1 MQMFKRKITR
11 TVYVGQVP
19 IGGGFPI
26 TVQSMTNVKT
36 HELATLIPQIERL
49 ESAGCQLIRVAVP
62 DEQAVKALPEIK
74 KHMHVPLI
82 ADIHF
87 DYRLALAAID
97 AGADKIRINPGNIG
111 GKERIRM
118 VLQKAK
124 AAQIPIRVGVNAGS
138 LEKDLLE
145 KFGGPTAEA
154 LVASAGRQIELCRE
168 NDFENVVVA
177 LKAAT
182 VPLMINAYR
191 LFAEQYDYPLHLGVT
206 EAGPLHQGTIA
217 SCIGIGTLLAEGIG
231 DTLRVSLTADPVEE
245 VRLGLQI
252 LQMLEINPGGVRL
265 VSCPTCGRT
274 TVDLIPMVE
283 EVADFV
289 KDLKRNLTVAV
300 MGCEVNGPG
309 EAREADLGLAFGRG
323 QAVLFRR
330 GKIFARLTPRAALER
345 LKEEIFNW
353 QAEPDKEE

>member
-1 MQMFKRKITR
+1 VR
-11 TVYVGQVP
+11 
-19 IGGGFPI
+19 
-26 TVQSMTNVKT
+26 
-36 HELATLIPQIERL
+36 
-49 ESAGCQLIRVAVP
+49 
-62 DEQAVKALPEIK
+62 
-74 KHMHVPLI
+74 
-82 ADIHF
+82 
-87 DYRLALAAID
+87 
-97 AGADKIRINPGNIG
+97 
-111 GKERIRM
+111 
-118 VLQKAK
+118 
-124 AAQIPIRVGVNAGS
+124 
-138 LEKDLLE
+138 
-145 KFGGPTAEA
+145 
-154 LVASAGRQIELCRE
+154 GRQIELCRE

-182 VPLMINAYR
+182 VPLMIKAYR

-289 KDLKRNLTVAV
+289 KDLKRHLTVAV

-345 LKEEIFNW
+345 LKEEIINW